1 MSKEMSE
8 WSIEERVADTLHERA
23 TRDVPYNLN
32 LWPQISSRAKQRHTY
47 RGMSRL
53 PFRRPNLVVA
63 AYLAILVVA
72 VALTFSLAPTLK
84 SDGSTAVSSGGGQ
97 QQPSDIAVAATQEA
111 SGQHTP
117 LPSITPDAT
126 ATQYTADYNASKA
139 PYAYLDRSKYG
150 KHVGISQ
157 TSGDYT
163 VTINWMYADGN
174 RLLIDFDLLGPQ
186 PDPGSDRRFTPYV
199 AALSVKDGPTFSAVE
214 NRSSSRVEGNK
225 AHYLVEKDA
234 AFILDKYGDQE
245 LEFNLTIAVDAIN
258 IKSKAGG
265 TVPGATA
272 TWVAD
277 SQDVESIRERDIAGP
292 FSFQLSVPF
301 IPARTAGLLQ
311 TASANNVEMA
321 LQQVRVS
328 PAEIRS
334 YILVASGDKTLT
346 PDEWQ
351 ISAGAQVNDWD
362 ALMFRTG
369 KTPFG
374 RMVTSTVG
382 EHTIYD
388 NVYDQEGEWT
398 FTVRQLLNSH
408 TQETIQGPWVFKF
421 EFPQA
426 GTNTGRWRL
435 AEQSPVPYRG
445 PGTSP

>member
-1 MSKEMSE
+1 MSE
-8 WSIEERVADTLHERA
+8 RSMEERVADTLHERA

-32 LWPQISSRAKQRHTY
+32 LWPQISSRAKQQRHTH
-47 RGMSRL
+47 RGLTRL
-53 PFRRPNLVVA
+53 PFGRPNLVVA
-63 AYLAILVVA
+63 AYLAVLVVA
-72 VALTFSLAPTLK
+72 VAVTFSLAPSLK
-84 SDGSTAVSSGGGQ
+84 GDASTAVSSGGGQ
-97 QQPSDIAVAATQEA
+97 QQPSDMAVAATQEA
-111 SGQHTP
+111 GGQYTP

-150 KHVGISQ
+150 KHIGISQ

-163 VTINWMYADGN
+163 VTVNWMYADGN

-186 PDPGSDRRFTPYV
+186 PDPESGRRITPYV
-199 AALSVKDGPTFSAVE
+199 AALSVKDGPTFSTVE
-214 NRSSSRVEGNK
+214 NRYSSKVEGNK
-225 AHYLVEKDA
+225 AHYLMEKDA
-234 AFILDKYGDQE
+234 AFILDRYGNQE

-258 IKSKAGG
+258 IKPKAGG

-272 TWVAD
+272 TWATD
-277 SQDVESIRERDIAGP
+277 SQDVERIRERDIAGP
-292 FSFQLSVPF
+292 FNFQLSVPF

-311 TASANNVEMA
+311 TASANNIEMA
-321 LQQVRVS
+321 LQQFRVS

-334 YILVASGDKTLT
+334 YILVAASGDKTLS

-369 KTPFG
+369 KTPSG

-382 EHTIYD
+382 EHTIHD
-388 NVYDQEGEWT
+388 NVYDQQGEWT
-398 FTVRQLLNSH
+398 FTVRQLLNSR

-421 EFPQA
+421 EFPKA
-426 GTNTGRWRL
+426 DTYTGRWRL
-435 AEQSPVPYRG
+435 VEQTPVPFR
-445 PGTSP
+445 